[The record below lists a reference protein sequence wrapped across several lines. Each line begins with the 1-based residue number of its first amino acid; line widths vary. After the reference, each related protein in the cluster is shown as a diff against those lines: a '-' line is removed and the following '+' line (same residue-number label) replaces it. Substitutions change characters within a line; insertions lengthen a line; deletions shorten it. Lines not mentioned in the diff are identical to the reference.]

1 MSSAVMSVA
10 LPAFDSA
17 WPKQLEQ
24 FLARGGLGHESR
36 ADSGAQR
43 HELFLPQQLQEP
55 PVSRE
60 DHRQQ
65 RRGIEVG
72 TGEDPQL
79 AEDLGAHL
87 LGFVD
92 QAAPA

>member
-1 MSSAVMSVA
+1 MAE
-10 LPAFDSA
+10 
-17 WPKQLEQ
+17 QLEQ
-24 FLARGGLGHESR
+24 LLARGGLGHQSR
-36 ADSGAQR
+36 ADPGPQR
-43 HELFLPQQLQEP
+43 HEIFLPQQFQEP

-60 DHRQQ
+60 DHRQE

-79 AEDLGAHL
+79 AQHVGAHL

-92 QAAPA
+92 QEHRADP